1 MHWREDVYQTIQSNA
16 YERLHILTHP
26 IWYGTE
32 EGAMRDKL
40 REFINAQKYSCYD
53 NVRENIRDLEE
64 VLLKAEL

>member
-1 MHWREDVYQTIQSNA
+1 
-16 YERLHILTHP
+16 
-26 IWYGTE
+26 
-32 EGAMRDKL
+32 MRDKL